1 MKTAIIKT
9 LTVATAAIIQ
19 RGASISVCDVTVHG
33 VDGTLV
39 ARAAVTYKI
48 ASASPAR

>member
-1 MKTAIIKT
+1 
-9 LTVATAAIIQ
+9 VIQ

-39 ARAAVTYKI
+39 GRATVTYKI
-48 ASASPAR
+48 ASAPAAR